1 MVLLHEELDYREA
14 RINAQEE
21 EIKQLKSAR
30 RAAESQL
37 RIVTSSARYL
47 SQRLG
52 DLRAELATREKD
64 IYNLQEKH
72 SGRVLSDPHAG
83 DDAIFENA
91 SDLSHRD
98 DHTPVSEI
106 EAIQFPVIHSS
117 NPFLRSPSSPK
128 DQAIS
133 STEIPSKYVEAPA
146 LTSPNW
152 QRLARLGLRR
162 GSDPGVRP
170 LDSIKTQ
177 ALAPRRPSLAVEFNL
192 PTIAEKGVTTRIFT
206 KPSQD
211 AIWGD
216 RMSQSKTLPEGV
228 SL

>member
-37 RIVTSSARYL
+37 RIVTASARYL

-52 DLRAELATREKD
+52 DLRAELATRETD
-64 IYNLQEKH
+64 IYNLQEKL
-72 SGRVLSDPHAG
+72 SGRVSSDPHAG

-91 SDLSHRD
+91 SDRSHRD

-106 EAIQFPVIHSS
+106 DAIQFPVIPSS
-117 NPFLRSPSSPK
+117 NPFLRSSM
-128 DQAIS
+128 
-133 STEIPSKYVEAPA
+133 EIPFKSVEAPA

-152 QRLARLGLRR
+152 QRLTPDGRVGLRR
-162 GSDPGVRP
+162 GSDPGARP
-170 LDSIKTQ
+170 LDSIKAQ

-216 RMSQSKTLPEGV
+216 RMSQSKTLPDGV